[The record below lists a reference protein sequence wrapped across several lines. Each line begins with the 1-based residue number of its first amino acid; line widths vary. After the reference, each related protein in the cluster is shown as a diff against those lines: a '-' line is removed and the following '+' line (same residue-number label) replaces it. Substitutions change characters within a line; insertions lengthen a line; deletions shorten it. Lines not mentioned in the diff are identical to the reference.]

1 MFIIYDNN
9 NAVQCL
15 LTFITVM
22 VHLMGYLELPKCPSF
37 TEMPVENTEMP
48 LKNTEVPL
56 FSINIKH
63 NFMNSN
69 VEMSFLKFQ
78 IINVTIFAMIAI
90 FSQFFFIH

>member
-1 MFIIYDNN
+1 
-9 NAVQCL
+9 
-15 LTFITVM
+15 
-22 VHLMGYLELPKCPSF
+22 
-37 TEMPVENTEMP
+37 MPVENTEMP

-90 FSQFFFIH
+90 FSQIFVIH